1 MRRSYRI
8 AAIRIQRSIRG
19 FDDAAPRLRAGWLA
33 RNVSVSMQG
42 ATTIEDWLAEYGKDH
57 QHPVNQ
63 AIHKVCVPL
72 IVLSLIGLLWAI
84 PVPLEFTRISPALNW
99 GTTFLLAAMVYY
111 LILSIPLAL
120 GMAPLVLLIVLA
132 VHWLEDLSWPLW
144 LTSGVIFL
152 LAWAGQFYGH
162 RLEGRQPAFF
172 RDLQFLMIG
181 PLWVLAAL
189 YRRLGI
195 PY

>member
-1 MRRSYRI
+1 MTTVNY
-8 AAIRIQRSIRG
+8 
-19 FDDAAPRLRAGWLA
+19 WL
-33 RNVSVSMQG
+33 
-42 ATTIEDWLAEYGKDH
+42 DEYAKDH

-72 IVLSLIGLLWAI
+72 IVLSLAGLMWTI
-84 PVPLEFTRISPALNW
+84 PVPREFTAISPALNW
-99 GTTFLLAAMVYY
+99 ATTFLLVAMVYY

-120 GMAPLVLLIVLA
+120 GMAPAILLIV
-132 VHWLEDLSWPLW
+132 VIVNWMDHWPWPLW
-144 LTSGVIFL
+144 QSSGLIFV
-152 LAWAGQFYGH
+152 LAWIGQFYGH
-162 RLEGRQPAFF
+162 HLEQKRPAFF

-181 PLWVLAAL
+181 PLWVLAGL